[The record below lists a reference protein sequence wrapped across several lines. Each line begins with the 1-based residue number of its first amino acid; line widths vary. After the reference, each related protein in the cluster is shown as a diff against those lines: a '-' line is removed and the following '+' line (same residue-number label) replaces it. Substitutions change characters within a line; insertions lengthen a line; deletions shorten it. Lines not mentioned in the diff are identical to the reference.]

1 MIVGLTG
8 GIGSGKTTV
17 ANMFKELGVAVYI
30 ADDEAKKIMNTNSG
44 VKDKITSLLGNEAY
58 IDNELNRSY
67 IANIVFND
75 AEKLKQLN
83 EIVHPAVANHFDS
96 WKNKQNGSYVIK
108 EAAILFE
115 NKGYEQCDYTILVS
129 APEEIRI
136 RRVLKRDKDSSV
148 NDIKSRMN
156 NQWSDTKKIPMADFV
171 INNEYLEKTK
181 DQVCEIHKKISS
193 QEPYNPNL
201 SFC

>member
-8 GIGSGKTTV
+8 GIGSGKSTV
-17 ANMFKELGVAVYI
+17 ANIFKELGVAVYI
-30 ADDEAKKIMNTNSG
+30 ADDEAKKIMNTDRG
-44 VKDKITSLLGNEAY
+44 VKDKVMFLLGDEAY
-58 IDNELNRSY
+58 VNNELNRPY
-67 IANIVFND
+67 IANIVFNNV
-75 AEKLKQLN
+75 AKLKQLN

-96 WKNKQNGSYVIK
+96 WKNKQSGNYVIK

-136 RRVLKRDKDSSV
+136 QRVLKRDKGSSI

-156 NQWSDTKKIPMADFV
+156 NQWSDEKKIPMADFV

-193 QEPYNPNL
+193 REPYNSNL